1 MTLTYAYLE
10 YTANSVNSI
19 VVSVGREL
27 LPSHFWAFLGEE
39 NGIQKLE
46 IWLIHSEFLRSGLCY
61 FAQPKTSI
69 ITERKPFNYNENHS
83 SYSARKKHEIR

>member
-39 NGIQKLE
+39 NGIEKLE

-61 FAQPKTSI
+61 FA
-69 ITERKPFNYNENHS
+69 
-83 SYSARKKHEIR
+83 